1 MSRCIKR
8 SSSRRISGTIRRE
21 RERKRE
27 REQQQQHH
35 QNGFP
40 FCFVGVP
47 PPVFPARQAYRSFG
61 RSSRRIFLCPST
73 HCFKSRICLFFDGR
87 ESLTSSGKPDVTPR
101 RDFRDFRV
109 LSIFKHS
116 PRLRDSSTV
125 SDTFF
130 FRYRCY
136 PRLEKFIFVHSET
149 NNPKRLVFLEI
160 FANFSSLSL
169 SMLSM
174 FRKR

>member
-21 RERKRE
+21 RERERE

-61 RSSRRIFLCPST
+61 RSSRSIFLCPLT

-101 RDFRDFRV
+101 RDFRVSCQFLNIPLDSEIHPPFR
-109 LSIFKHS
+109 IH
-116 PRLRDSSTV
+116 
-125 SDTFF
+125 
-130 FRYRCY
+130 
-136 PRLEKFIFVHSET
+136 
-149 NNPKRLVFLEI
+149 
-160 FANFSSLSL
+160 FSSVIDVIHVWRNLS
-169 SMLSM
+169 SYTQ
-174 FRKR
+174 KRIIRNV